1 MNELSIQPTVTM
13 SVLAVSVL
21 TAAIYDVK
29 ARRIPNALNVALTMY
44 GLMFHLVVA
53 GWKGLLFS
61 LAGLAV
67 GLVLMLIPYALKGMG
82 AGDVKLMAAVGSV
95 VGTAAIVIVFA
106 LASLIGA
113 VLSVLA
119 LHRRRK
125 SEKWTMDHGRWTM
138 VRGLWSIFEL
148 RASNFPE
155 GGLEGGVTIPYG
167 VAISLSVLSLTG
179 FWMLLTLNDGRW
191 TMDDGRWSVVCGL
204 WSIVCG
210 LYALRF
216 TLYA

>member
-13 SVLAVSVL
+13 SVLAASVL

-119 LHRRRK
+119 LVLLRRNSK
-125 SEKWTMDHGRWTM
+125 
-138 VRGLWSIFEL
+138 FEY
-148 RASNFPE
+148 RNPKRFRISCFGFRISP
-155 GGLEGGVTIPYG
+155 EGGVTIPYG

-179 FWMLLTLNDGRW
+179 FWML
-191 TMDDGRWSVVCGL
+191 
-204 WSIVCG
+204 
-210 LYALRF
+210 
-216 TLYA
+216 